1 MGTRERI
8 LDHSLLLFN
17 QRGVAWVTTL
27 DIATEMNISPGN
39 LYYHYHGKEELVLPL
54 LAEFQLAIDRL
65 NRNISSDVQTLDD
78 CLPLLYTLLGVC
90 RHYRFI
96 LRDQNFFL
104 QEGAGVSAHLPRK
117 WRRVLR
123 SLQEFSHHLI
133 ARFGPYLHEDEQ
145 QLLADN
151 LVLMGLSWLCFEPH
165 LTHHTVSDMSK
176 DAAPEA
182 SSPAQSE
189 WLVEDEEMLIQTGI
203 RRLTAVLTPYLSL
216 SAARACSA
224 DAR

>member
-27 DIATEMNISPGN
+27 DIATEMSISPGN

-65 NRNISSDVQTLDD
+65 NRNVSTDVQTLDD

-104 QEGAGVSAHLPRK
+104 QEGTGMSAHLPRK

-123 SLQEFSHHLI
+123 SLQAFSLNLI
-133 ARFGPYLHEDEQ
+133 ARFSPYLQEDEQ

-165 LTHHTVSDMSK
+165 LSGTAHRNPNSD
-176 DAAPEA
+176 
-182 SSPAQSE
+182 E
-189 WLVEDEEMLIQTGI
+189 WLPEDEELLLQTGI

-224 DAR
+224 EAR